1 MQINNHITPSSLGQG
16 ARPDHA
22 GGANGRGQQFQA
34 VAEAVE
40 PAATTDTTDA
50 VAPVEETEETT
61 GPGKSGQS
69 PAHLARAQSD
79 LQGSHNFGWLVSQ
92 IARGPSIEADTP
104 AEGDGADGAVVATDV
119 VEEGEEA
126 PVGDETAGAGET
138 PVPVPPEE
146 EDPLAGLLDALAEE
160 STIVEETIDP
170 VADPVVDLVDELLD
184 DNDDGSEVT

>member
-1 MQINNHITPSSLGQG
+1 LNRQKVVLAGCEGSIVGGKKRKKPAWLTPYRLRGRRGPPGTRFAYQEAEAAKISSLINLSMLMRGTQMQINNHITPSSLGQG

-69 PAHLARAQSD
+69 PAHLARA
-79 LQGSHNFGWLVSQ
+79 V
-92 IARGPSIEADTP
+92 
-104 AEGDGADGAVVATDV
+104 
-119 VEEGEEA
+119 
-126 PVGDETAGAGET
+126 
-138 PVPVPPEE
+138 
-146 EDPLAGLLDALAEE
+146 
-160 STIVEETIDP
+160 
-170 VADPVVDLVDELLD
+170 
-184 DNDDGSEVT
+184 